1 MWACEEDCAGF
12 AIFSPRYKRGGFF
25 RVPLLLWTAIQV
37 SSRDNSRSSIY
48 VLYSNLNRKLW
59 ARVFCTHICVCVY
72 AFIHIC
78 LFVICLR
85 IHTYTTHT
93 YKHTQRILAMLSV
106 TFFPVQSRPF
116 ISWSVHIRETFM
128 CALIELSVSTIC
140 DEKNQKELWT
150 LDALH
155 EWNGW
160 PVYYRWMQEEC
171 IYTSKLSPFLWF
183 SCFWCVNKIWN
194 KI

>member
-1 MWACEEDCAGF
+1 LWACEEDCAGF

-25 RVPLLLWTAIQV
+25 RVSLLLWTAIQV
-37 SSRDNSRSSIY
+37 SSRDNSRGSIY

-93 YKHTQRILAMLSV
+93 HTHTQTYTAYTRNALCNFFSLS
-106 TFFPVQSRPF
+106 
-116 ISWSVHIRETFM
+116 SVGLLLVGLCTSTWNIYVCVNWTLGIDDMRRKIKIR
-128 CALIELSVSTIC
+128 
-140 DEKNQKELWT
+140 KNCELWMRFMNGTDDRYTTGECKKSAFT
-150 LDALH
+150 LL
-155 EWNGW
+155 N
-160 PVYYRWMQEEC
+160 
-171 IYTSKLSPFLWF
+171 
-183 SCFWCVNKIWN
+183 
-194 KI
+194 